1 VRQAATQEAR
11 DESAEQ
17 ALRLASVS
25 SQLANLKE
33 TSLRTKEEALQR
45 AGERVF
51 GLQVAND
58 GRQARIEL
66 LQTELEARSAELVQ
80 LKVEVAA
87 MREAERSLREGEL
100 AALRAEAEQAKG
112 EARLSQMQR
121 GDLEEEVAR
130 HARRAERGALELQAR
145 AEQLRINHEAHELS
159 KMEAALRGEQLRP
172 NPAPILTLT
181 LTP

>member
-1 VRQAATQEAR
+1 MRQAATQEAR

-66 LQTELEARSAELVQ
+66 LQTELEARSAELV
-80 LKVEVAA
+80 
-87 MREAERSLREGEL
+87 
-100 AALRAEAEQAKG
+100 
-112 EARLSQMQR
+112 
-121 GDLEEEVAR
+121 
-130 HARRAERGALELQAR
+130 
-145 AEQLRINHEAHELS
+145 
-159 KMEAALRGEQLRP
+159 
-172 NPAPILTLT
+172 
-181 LTP
+181 